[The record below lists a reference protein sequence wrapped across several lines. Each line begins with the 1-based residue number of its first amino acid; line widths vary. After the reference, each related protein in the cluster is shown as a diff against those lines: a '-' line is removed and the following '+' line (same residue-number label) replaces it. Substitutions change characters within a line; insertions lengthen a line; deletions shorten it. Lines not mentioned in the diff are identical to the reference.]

1 MEGIIWRKMFYFA
14 KKPYNT
20 ANVAARVAPAATKW
34 MRYIWET
41 GRSVAFLQKRT
52 HDAARFKAR
61 IARVGQENDL
71 RSSV

>member
-1 MEGIIWRKMFYFA
+1 MEKNVLFCEETV
-14 KKPYNT
+14 NT
-20 ANVAARVAPAATKW
+20 ANVAARAAPAATKW

-52 HDAARFKAR
+52 HNATHFKAR

>member
-1 MEGIIWRKMFYFA
+1 MEKNVYFA

-20 ANVAARVAPAATKW
+20 ANVAARAAPAATKW
-34 MRYIWET
+34 MRYIWEI

>member
-1 MEGIIWRKMFYFA
+1 MFYFA

-20 ANVAARVAPAATKW
+20 ANVAARAALAATKW
-34 MRYIWET
+34 MRYMT

-52 HDAARFKAR
+52 HNATHFKAR